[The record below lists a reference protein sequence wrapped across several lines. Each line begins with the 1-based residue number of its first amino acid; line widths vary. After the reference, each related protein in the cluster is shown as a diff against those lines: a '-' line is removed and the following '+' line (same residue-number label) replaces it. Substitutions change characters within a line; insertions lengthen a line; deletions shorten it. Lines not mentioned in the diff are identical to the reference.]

1 MSLMKIFHAAM
12 QSLSGKPRHAC
23 KRQWFPEHGLVR
35 QFFGALTAVLLVLPG
50 PASDVAFAG
59 NIVDLELVLAV
70 DASGSVDDA
79 EYKLQLSGIATALRD
94 PAVLRAITAG
104 PHGQIAL
111 NVLIWAEAR
120 YPKDETGWFV
130 LSSEAEVERASTIIA
145 AMPRNQVGGTGIG
158 DGVAHAIRSID
169 ENTIRSDRRVVD
181 VSGDGRETPPRQ
193 YSTVLS
199 EARSMAIAR
208 NVTLNGLAIL
218 NEDKQLDDYYRE
230 RLAVGDG
237 SFVEVANDYDDFA
250 RAMRRKLLREINP
263 DPVVGLR

>member
-1 MSLMKIFHAAM
+1 M
-12 QSLSGKPRHAC
+12 
-23 KRQWFPEHGLVR
+23 R
-35 QFFGALTAVLLVLPG
+35 QFFGALTAVLMVLTNAATHSAA
-50 PASDVAFAG
+50 ASEE
-59 NIVDLELVLAV
+59 VDLELVLAV

-79 EYKLQLSGIATALRD
+79 EYRLQLSGIATALRD

-104 PHGQIAL
+104 PHKRIAL

-120 YPKDETGWFV
+120 RPKDETGWFI
-130 LSSEAEVERASTIIA
+130 LASKAEVDRVAAMIA

-169 ENTIRSDRRVVD
+169 DNAILSDRRVVD

-193 YSTVLS
+193 YSTILS

-218 NEDKQLDDYYRE
+218 NEDKELDDYYRA

-237 SFVEVANDYDDFA
+237 NFVEVAQDYDDFA
-250 RAMRRKLLREINP
+250 RAMRRKLLREIDP
-263 DPVVGLR
+263 DPIVGLR